1 MDIGVW
7 EKVKVIGKG
16 GSSTVYK
23 CLIKSSGMFM
33 AVKEIQTDGLSKD
46 QVLAIG
52 GEVETMKNLSHKNIV
67 QYIGTQQNMNN
78 FYIFLEYADRGSLR
92 QYYQKRGALK
102 ERQTAYCTRQILEGL
117 RYLHANGIAHR
128 DIKGAN
134 VLLTKKGIMKLAD
147 FGASKRFD
155 MVSIVSGLKGNVFSS
170 FISIFKLY

>member
-78 FYIFLEYADRGSLR
+78 F
-92 QYYQKRGALK
+92 
-102 ERQTAYCTRQILEGL
+102 
-117 RYLHANGIAHR
+117 
-128 DIKGAN
+128 
-134 VLLTKKGIMKLAD
+134 
-147 FGASKRFD
+147 
-155 MVSIVSGLKGNVFSS
+155 
-170 FISIFKLY
+170 